1 MNNTAVEE
9 DSDVYTSNRT
19 NRERNKFPNNSDFSM
34 FTMQTNTY
42 TVEKLNCKLDML
54 SAVGETNFPANNN
67 SVISQCL
74 PYRQIQTL
82 NENRN

>member
-1 MNNTAVEE
+1 MNNTAAE
-9 DSDVYTSNRT
+9 DYFDVYSSNRT
-19 NRERNKFPNNSDFSM
+19 NQERNKFPNNSDFSM

-74 PYRQIQTL
+74 PNKQIHTQ
-82 NENRN
+82 